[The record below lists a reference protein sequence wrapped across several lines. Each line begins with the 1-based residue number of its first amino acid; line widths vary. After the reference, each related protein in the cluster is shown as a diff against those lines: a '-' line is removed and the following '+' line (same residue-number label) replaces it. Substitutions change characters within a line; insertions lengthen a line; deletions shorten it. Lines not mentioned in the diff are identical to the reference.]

1 MYVHGLLSSK
11 LSLIP
16 DINYSVEPFEGKSNG
31 VSESSMRAYWN
42 RDRIGCPSKGHKWCF
57 EELLRI
63 HLEISGKEN
72 GGGKYRSDPRRL
84 LRVPQVY
91 IFLIIDDTI

>member
-11 LSLIP
+11 LSLIS

-42 RDRIGCPSKGHKWCF
+42 RDRIGCPSKGHK
-57 EELLRI
+57 
-63 HLEISGKEN
+63 
-72 GGGKYRSDPRRL
+72 
-84 LRVPQVY
+84 
-91 IFLIIDDTI
+91 